1 LHVACHVS
9 RWDALASGALVV
21 AGLAYGTAAW
31 RQATSPAGGWRQSCI
46 ERTCFACGW
55 AVLLVALSPPL
66 TRLSDALFAAH
77 MTQHEFLMLVAAP
90 LVVLGRPLA
99 VLPWLLPRRHRL
111 LLRRLPGSRLSRAW
125 ERLTMPV
132 TVLVVHGAIVWIA
145 HVPALFE
152 AALAHDGV
160 HAVQHLLFFW
170 SAALFWWALVHG
182 RYGRFGY
189 GMSVLFVFVTGLHT
203 SLLGALLTFA
213 PTVWY
218 PTYEARAVARGGS
231 ALADQQLAGMLMWMP
246 AGTLFLVIGL
256 ALFAAW
262 MGQAERR
269 ARYARW
275 NAL

>member
-1 LHVACHVS
+1 VS
-9 RWDALASGALVV
+9 GWDVLATGALIV
-21 AGLAYGTAAW
+21 AGLAYAAAAA
-31 RQATSPAGGWRQSCI
+31 RQATPPGGGKLQGWI
-46 ERTCFACGW
+46 ERACFAGGW
-55 AVLLVALSPPL
+55 AVLLLALSPPVAN
-66 TRLSDALFAAH
+66 LSDALFAAH
-77 MTQHEFLMLVAAP
+77 MTQHELLMLVAAP

-99 VLPWLLPRRHRL
+99 VLPWLLPRRQRL
-111 LLRRLPGSRLSRAW
+111 VLRRLPGSCVSRAW
-125 ERLTMPV
+125 ERVTRPL

-170 SAALFWWALVHG
+170 SAALFWWALIHG

-213 PTVWY
+213 PAVWY
-218 PTYEARAVARGGS
+218 PTYEARAAARGGN
-231 ALADQQLAGMLMWMP
+231 ALADQQLAGMVMWIP

-269 ARYARW
+269 ARHARW
-275 NAL
+275 NALQEES